1 MTENRH
7 DSQPQP
13 LTARAGNRLSG
24 TIAVPGDKSIS
35 HRAAM
40 FGLLAVGETC
50 VDGLLE
56 GEDVRNSI
64 AAIRKLGGHAERDG
78 TGIWRINGV
87 GIGGLCEPD
96 SVLEMGNSGTS
107 VRLLMGLA
115 GGHPIR
121 TTFTGDASL
130 HRRPMARVATPLGM
144 MGIDCAGRQGMRLP
158 ITVTGPQELLP
169 IRYELPVASAQVKS
183 AILLAGLSA
192 AGVTE
197 IIEPEPTRD
206 HTETMLR
213 HMGADISSEK
223 LSGGGQ
229 IIRLSGQP
237 ELRPAHFTVPGD
249 PSSAAF
255 PIVAALLT
263 PGADVTVT
271 NVCINPLRAGLF
283 ACLAEMGA
291 DISLENQ
298 RRAGGETIADITAR
312 GSALKAI
319 APPPERAAS
328 MIDEYPILAIAAAC
342 AEGTTSLRG
351 LAELRVKESDRL
363 AAMAQGLS
371 ACGVKVTELED
382 GLVIEGRGGTAT
394 PIPGGATIATQMDH
408 RIAMSFLVAGLAA
421 KSPVTVDD
429 SRMIATSFP
438 DFVSLMHGLGASIE
452 TIEAS

>member
-1 MTENRH
+1 MTEH
-7 DSQPQP
+7 PPFSPPQP
-13 LTARAGNRLSG
+13 LTARAGDSLSG
-24 TIAVPGDKSIS
+24 TITVPGDKSIS
-35 HRAAM
+35 HRTAM
-40 FGLLAVGETC
+40 FGLLAVGETR
-50 VDGLLE
+50 VEGLLE

-64 AAIRKLGGHAERDG
+64 AAIRKLGGQAERDG
-78 TGIWRINGV
+78 PGVWRINGV
-87 GIGGLCEPD
+87 GIGGLREPD
-96 SVLEMGNSGTS
+96 TVLEMGNSGTS

-115 GGHPIR
+115 GSHPIR
-121 TTFTGDASL
+121 TTFAGDASL

-158 ITVTGPQELLP
+158 LTVTGPQELLP

-183 AILLAGLSA
+183 AILLAGLNA
-192 AGVTE
+192 AGITE
-197 IIEPEPTRD
+197 IVEPEATRD

-213 HMGADISSEK
+213 HMGADISCEK
-223 LSGGGQ
+223 HPDGGQ
-229 IIRLSGQP
+229 IIRLTGQP

-255 PIVAALLT
+255 PIVAALLI
-263 PGADVTVT
+263 PGSAVTVT

-283 ACLAEMGA
+283 SCLAEMGA
-291 DISLENQ
+291 DISLDNQ
-298 RRAGGETIADITAR
+298 RQSGGETIADITAR
-312 GSALKAI
+312 GSTLRAI
-319 APPPERAAS
+319 TPPPERAAS

-342 AEGTTSLRG
+342 AEGTSSLRG

-382 GLVIEGRGGTAT
+382 GLVIEGRGGTAP

-421 KSPVTVDD
+421 ASPITIDD
-429 SRMIATSFP
+429 SHMIATSFP

-452 TIEAS
+452 PGEAA